1 MINFKRVTV
10 PIISSKIIELLS
22 YSSWVD
28 IWEVLSKECREE
40 VILVDCEDLIDTLDN
55 YLRKHR

>member
-1 MINFKRVTV
+1 M

-28 IWEVLSKECREE
+28 IWDVLSKECREE